1 MLIDYI
7 EIEEFADTS
16 FDIDPNLVN
25 ENTTAQ
31 AKVLYEFLKAN
42 FKQRTISEM
51 MTLES
56 MVEPEWLYRQTGKY
70 PVILGLDF
78 LHNVGKGT
86 EWFVNDP

>member
-1 MLIDYI
+1 
-7 EIEEFADTS
+7 
-16 FDIDPNLVN
+16 
-25 ENTTAQ
+25 
-31 AKVLYEFLKAN
+31 
-42 FKQRTISEM
+42 M

-78 LHNVGKGT
+78 LHNMGKGT